1 MSAVSFFVPG
11 IPIAQ
16 GSKRHVGRGI
26 MVESSKHLKPWR
38 LDVTALAREAHTGP
52 PLEDATVDLT
62 FVFPRPK
69 AHYRTG
75 RHAAELRPDAPE
87 RHTVRPD
94 LDKLCRAVM
103 DALTAAQV
111 VRDDATVS
119 ALEAR
124 KRYGDQPGVHVLVA
138 TRTLLEP
145 REDAA

>member
-52 PLEDATVDLT
+52 PLEDATVDLI

-75 RHAAELRPDAPE
+75 RNAHLLRPQAPE
-87 RHTVRPD
+87 RPIVKPD
-94 LDKLCRAVM
+94 LDKLCRSVL
-103 DALTAAQV
+103 DSLTAAQAI
-111 VRDDATVS
+111 RDDSTVTG
-119 ALEAR
+119 LTAR
-124 KRYGDQPGVHVLVA
+124 KRYGDLPGVHVHLA
-138 TRTLLEP
+138 TRRLLA
-145 REDAA
+145 RQDAA

>member
-52 PLEDATVDLT
+52 PLEDATVDLI

-75 RHAAELRPDAPE
+75 RNAHLLRPQAPE
-87 RHTVRPD
+87 RPIVKPD
-94 LDKLCRAVM
+94 LDKLMRATG
-103 DALTAAQV
+103 DAMVAGGLIA
-111 VRDDATVS
+111 RDELIVEWSAVKCEVAEGQHAGAVIEVWSVS
-119 ALEAR
+119 
-124 KRYGDQPGVHVLVA
+124 
-138 TRTLLEP
+138 
-145 REDAA
+145 